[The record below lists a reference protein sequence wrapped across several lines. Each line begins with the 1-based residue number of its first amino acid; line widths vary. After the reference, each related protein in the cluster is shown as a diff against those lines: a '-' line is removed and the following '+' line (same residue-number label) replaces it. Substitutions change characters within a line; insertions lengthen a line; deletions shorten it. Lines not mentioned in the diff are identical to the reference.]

1 MFTKSLEDLQLDQ
14 RGKIGYTYKCLG
26 AGIWSLRQDDFR
38 AAIEAVA
45 YEVSLIFGKTH
56 YRFEFFLYK
65 PSF

>member
-1 MFTKSLEDLQLDQ
+1 MFAKSLEDLQLDQ

-45 YEVSLIFGKTH
+45 
-56 YRFEFFLYK
+56 
-65 PSF
+65 

>member
-45 YEVSLIFGKTH
+45 YEVSLILGKTQ
-56 YRFEFFLYK
+56 YLFGFFL
-65 PSF
+65 